1 MEKCQNQNFL
11 GKNGKI
17 LKKGYFS
24 PNTMKLYPKVGQYQK
39 IAFFIDIQKFGVFRT
54 FWIIIYVDIL
64 GGSPY

>member
-11 GKNGKI
+11 GQNGKA

-24 PNTMKLYPKVGQYQK
+24 SNTMKLYPKVGQYQK

-54 FWIIIYVDIL
+54 FKIIIYVDIL
-64 GGSPY
+64 GGIPY

>member
-11 GKNGKI
+11 GKNGKT

-24 PNTMKLYPKVGQYQK
+24 LNTMKLYPKVGQYQK

-54 FWIIIYVDIL
+54 FKIVIYVDIL
-64 GGSPY
+64 GGIPY